1 MAIIGDALRQAFM
14 PKHEYE
20 CIREEERAWGKLQ
33 RPLSV
38 AFMAFVSLLFIIC
51 TIISLN
57 IVFPSDIAKR
67 PFCSDRRLQR
77 LPVDVKEEGDP
88 DLFPGAFYLTDQE
101 VVDYYWMVVFLPSM
115 MVFSVTAVYLIAGTE
130 ILSLLLFFVIF
141 LILIFE
147 VLIWLLRT
155 EGKQKWY
162 WSFEFF
168 VF

>member
-1 MAIIGDALRQAFM
+1 MAIIGEALRQAFM

-77 LPVDVKEEGDP
+77 LPVDVKEEATQSNDNRACDP
-88 DLFPGAFYLTDQE
+88 
-101 VVDYYWMVVFLPSM
+101 VVDDAIRGFENLKFSGGFSSSAPWPSRNN
-115 MVFSVTAVYLIAGTE
+115 FP
-130 ILSLLLFFVIF
+130 FVDF
-141 LILIFE
+141 RL
-147 VLIWLLRT
+147 
-155 EGKQKWY
+155 
-162 WSFEFF
+162 
-168 VF
+168 

>member
-20 CIREEERAWGKLQ
+20 CLREEDRAWGKLQ
-33 RPLSV
+33 RPLSM
-38 AFMAFVSLLFIIC
+38 AFMAFVCLLFIIC

-77 LPVDVKEEGDP
+77 LPVDVKEGDP

-130 ILSLLLFFVIF
+130 FYAFF
-141 LILIFE
+141 
-147 VLIWLLRT
+147 
-155 EGKQKWY
+155 
-162 WSFEFF
+162 
-168 VF
+168 